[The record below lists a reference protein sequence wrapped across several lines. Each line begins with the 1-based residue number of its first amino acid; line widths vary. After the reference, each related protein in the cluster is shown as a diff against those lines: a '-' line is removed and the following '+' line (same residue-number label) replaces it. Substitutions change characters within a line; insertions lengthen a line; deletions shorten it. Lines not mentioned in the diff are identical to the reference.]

1 MTDNMKG
8 WTIPEKV
15 KLIKVADIN
24 DPSAELNLESGS
36 ENGMMVVCYEA
47 VSGTNEVG
55 IYIWDDAS
63 SEAEN
68 VPFTVDGSAGIWI
81 AAGGKYS
88 NTSAIIPNDG
98 WAYWGLETVNGSVRI
113 GVDNNVFVI
122 QTRELGTWVE
132 KWGWNV

>member
-1 MTDNMKG
+1 MADMKG
-8 WTIPEKV
+8 WQIPENV

-36 ENGMMVVCYEA
+36 ESGMMVVCYEA
-47 VSGTNEVG
+47 ASGTNEVG

-63 SEAEN
+63 SEAESI
-68 VPFTVDGSAGIWI
+68 PFTVDGSAGIWI

-88 NTSAIIPNDG
+88 NTSAIIPSDG
-98 WAYWGLETVNGSVRI
+98 WVYFGLETVDGSVRI

-122 QTRELGTWVE
+122 QHRELGTWVE
-132 KWGWNV
+132 KWGYNV